1 MNIFFILLYKLTRRC
16 YVYVMEGCL
25 YLIKQFAPSL
35 SPSERRAADYLVAFP
50 TQAVQLG
57 ITALAECAG
66 TSSAAII
73 RLANRLGYKGFS
85 DLRMS
90 LAKEVFSSEPSQ
102 KDFLLP
108 NLSASAS
115 ANDIVKTMVGLT
127 SESVAGI
134 DKVLDRPT
142 LESVVEIIRKAKHVL
157 ISGIGASG
165 VVATDLQQKLAR
177 LGILAVYT
185 ADSDMQ
191 VVQSCSLDQ
200 NDAIIAISYS
210 GETGDVLKVA
220 KEAKK
225 NGTPVI
231 AITRIGGNSLSKL
244 AEYNLFVPNSESLF
258 RQGATSSRINQLLVV
273 DILYAM
279 ILTRTQDQT
288 ANLIKR
294 TWEAVSHVSG
304 TFGAR
309 HENDF

>member
-1 MNIFFILLYKLTRRC
+1 
-16 YVYVMEGCL
+16 MEGCL
-25 YLIKQFAPSL
+25 YLIKQFAPNL
-35 SPSERRAADYLVAFP
+35 SPSERKAADYLVAYP
-50 TQAVQLG
+50 AQSVQLG
-57 ITALAECAG
+57 ITALAESAG

-73 RLANRLGYKGFS
+73 RLANRMGFKGFS
-85 DLRMS
+85 DLRMR
-90 LAKEVFSSEPSQ
+90 LAKEVFSSEKSQ
-102 KDFLLP
+102 NDSLLP
-108 NLSASAS
+108 AISETTSTD
-115 ANDIVKTMVGLT
+115 DIVKTMVGIT
-127 SESVAGI
+127 RESVAGI
-134 DKVLDRPT
+134 EKVIDRGV
-142 LESVVEIIRKAKHVL
+142 LESVVDIIKNAHHVL

-177 LGILAVYT
+177 LGILAVHT

-191 VVQSCSLDQ
+191 VVQSCSLDKD
-200 NDAIIAISYS
+200 DAIIAISYS

-244 AEYNLFVPNSESLF
+244 ADFNLFVPNSESLF

-279 ILTRTQDQT
+279 ILTRTHDQT

-309 HENDF
+309 HETT